1 VRAGTAVPTAS
12 RVPFLF
18 CLKDSI
24 QMWQLIGTG
33 TTLAPTGWTRDGN
46 GTFTAT
52 GVNAQLGIYQ
62 KLGTRNEGVMSTSDA
77 Y

>member
-1 VRAGTAVPTAS
+1 
-12 RVPFLF
+12 
-18 CLKDSI
+18 
-24 QMWQLIGTG
+24 MWQLIGTG

-62 KLGTRNEGVMSTSDA
+62 KLGTRNGGELLSSDA